1 MKQSAITKAVSGI
14 FTVLVISI
22 LVLAGPANAL
32 TLLLETQKEAVNQ
45 GSTAIF
51 RAEIQDASLTEEDV
65 LTFTLTGPHP
75 ITCTFNKDGKEI
87 SGCEDVKIHAKEKEN
102 NFGYGYGESKTYEF
116 LIQVKTTGFEVGEY
130 TPELSVDSDSI
141 EGGKFKIFNPPTTP
155 KKPK

>member
-1 MKQSAITKAVSGI
+1 MKQLNITKAVSGI

-51 RAEIQDASLTEEDV
+51 RAEIQEASLTDEDV

-75 ITCTFNKDGKEI
+75 ITCTFDKNGEPI

-102 NFGYGYGESKTYEF
+102 NFGYGYGETKNYEF
-116 LIQVKTTGFEVGEY
+116 LVQVKTTGYEVGEY
-130 TPELSVDSDSI
+130 TPKLSVDSDSI
-141 EGGKFKIFNPPTTP
+141 EGSTFKI
-155 KKPK
+155 